1 MEPFDKMLRSAL
13 MDAARAEW
21 EQVMEEP
28 QPEPEFSA
36 RYLRERKRLLKD
48 PFGYAKRK
56 SRPMWKKVLQT
67 AASIVLVAGIGLG
80 GVLAVSPEAR
90 AWVAQQMSVI
100 WGDKFAVFT
109 VSERQEGFADV
120 CNYRPAYIP
129 DGFELMKEWIPNE
142 FFIKITYED
151 EAGDYIYYKCASLS
165 DKGISDFVVDNEHSD
180 SYEIQINGLPATLM
194 LSNIEGWPS
203 HLVWMDGENG
213 VAYCITAT
221 LDREELIQ
229 IAESVTYLIEW
240 DGVGFIGAEK

>member
-1 MEPFDKMLRSAL
+1 MEPFEFDKMLRSAL

-28 QPEPEFSA
+28 QAEPEFSA

-129 DGFELMKEWIPNE
+129 DGFELVWENSNTNAYIE
-142 FFIKITYED
+142 LSYEN
-151 EAGDYIYYKCASLS
+151 EAGDYIDFSATSLS
-165 DKGISDFVVDNEHSD
+165 NSTTFEFGLDNEHSD
-180 SYEIQINGLPATLM
+180 SYEISVNGLPATLM
-194 LSNIEGWPS
+194 ITNIEGYPS
-203 HLVWMDGENG
+203 YLVWMDGEAG
-213 VAYCITAT
+213 VAYCITAA

-229 IAESVTYLIEW
+229 IAESVTYN
-240 DGVGFIGAEK
+240 K